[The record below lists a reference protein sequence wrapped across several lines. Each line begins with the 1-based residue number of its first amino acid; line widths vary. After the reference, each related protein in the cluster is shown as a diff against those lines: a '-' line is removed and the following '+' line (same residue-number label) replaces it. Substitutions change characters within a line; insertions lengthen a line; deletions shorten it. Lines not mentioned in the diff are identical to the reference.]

1 MIVIQSVSEWEMERV
16 TDWDEMKGRGRER
29 ESESAN
35 ATRLRSAAP
44 SSFYRSSKIF
54 RNIELRL

>member
-16 TDWDEMKGRGRER
+16 TDWDEMKGRGKR
-29 ESESAN
+29 ESAN